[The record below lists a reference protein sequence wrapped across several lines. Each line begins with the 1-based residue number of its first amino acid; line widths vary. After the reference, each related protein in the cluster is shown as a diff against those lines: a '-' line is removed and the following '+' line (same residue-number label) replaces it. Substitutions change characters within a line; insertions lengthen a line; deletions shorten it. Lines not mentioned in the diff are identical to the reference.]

1 MENLTFTIR
10 DLEVLLGL
18 IASIWAMYKILKEVL
33 QPRKA
38 LEEKV
43 AVLDRWHREDHEKLK
58 EIEEQQQ
65 LILKTLYFLVEH
77 EITGNGVT
85 DFKDIKSEIE
95 RTIFR

>member
-43 AVLDRWHREDHEKLK
+43 AVLDRWHKEDHEKLK

-77 EITGNGVT
+77 EITGNGIT